1 MKKNYQYY
9 TPEQSTQFTFY
20 NIPQALFLKEEFSIL
35 STNAK
40 LLYGLL
46 LDRLNLSVKNG
57 WIDKD
62 NHAYIS
68 MKITTI
74 SKMVECSEKKCS
86 QLLTQLEEIGL
97 IKRIPQGFGRPSLLY
112 VMNFIEKENAMTTD
126 RKYDYFS
133 LEESQQFNFYRVPK
147 VLFTDAK
154 YFLLSTDAKILYG
167 LLLDRMSLSFKY
179 KWVDN
184 ENHTYI
190 YFKAEEAENLLR
202 CSKRKVSSLF
212 SELKKAGLIQQQKQG
227 LNRPTRIYVMNFV
240 SNISLTKIINK
251 NIPQV
256 KAYRKLKSGSI
267 TQNLLSGQANFIDT
281 DVQNLPIGHANS
293 TAMDVQI
300 LPIGHAN
307 FTDRD
312 MQNLP
317 IGHANSTAM
326 DTQNL
331 PIGHGKFYR

>member
-1 MKKNYQYY
+1 MKRNYKYY

-112 VMNFIEKENAMTTD
+112 VMNFIEKENTMSSN

-184 ENHTYI
+184 ENHI
-190 YFKAEEAENLLR
+190 YLL
-202 CSKRKVSSLF
+202 
-212 SELKKAGLIQQQKQG
+212 
-227 LNRPTRIYVMNFV
+227 
-240 SNISLTKIINK
+240 
-251 NIPQV
+251 
-256 KAYRKLKSGSI
+256 
-267 TQNLLSGQANFIDT
+267 
-281 DVQNLPIGHANS
+281 
-293 TAMDVQI
+293 
-300 LPIGHAN
+300 
-307 FTDRD
+307 
-312 MQNLP
+312 
-317 IGHANSTAM
+317 
-326 DTQNL
+326 
-331 PIGHGKFYR
+331 